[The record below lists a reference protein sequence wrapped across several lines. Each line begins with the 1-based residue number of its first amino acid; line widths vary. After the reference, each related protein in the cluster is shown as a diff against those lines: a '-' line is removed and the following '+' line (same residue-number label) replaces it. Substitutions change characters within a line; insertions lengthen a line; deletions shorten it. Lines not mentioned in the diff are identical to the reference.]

1 MVTGIDT
8 NVLVRYLVQDDPE
21 QSAQAT
27 RFIEE
32 EISSASKGFVASI
45 ALCETIW
52 VLARAYKQPKEVLL
66 KAIRGILEA
75 EAFEVEN
82 RDCAWRA
89 YFDFDE
95 GEADFSDYLIAE
107 ICKAKGA
114 SATVSFDKRAL
125 KHRLFKSPAS
135 SFQV

>member
-1 MVTGIDT
+1 MRRRTVTGIDT
-8 NVLVRYLVQDDPE
+8 NVLVRYLVQDDPG
-21 QSAQAT
+21 QSALAT

-32 EISSASKGFVASI
+32 ELSADNKGYIASV

-52 VLARAYKQPKEVLL
+52 VLARAYKQPKKTLL
-66 KAIRGILEA
+66 KVIRGVLEA
-75 EAFEVEN
+75 EVFEVEN

-95 GEADFSDYLIAE
+95 GEADYSDYLIGE

-114 SATVSFDKRAL
+114 AAVVTFDSNAL
-125 KHRLFKSPAS
+125 KHRLFKAIS
-135 SFQV
+135 

>member
-1 MVTGIDT
+1 MTGIDT

-27 RFIEE
+27 RFIEKT
-32 EISSASKGFVASI
+32 ISAANRGYVTSI
-45 ALCETIW
+45 VLCETVW
-52 VLARAYKQPKEVLL
+52 VLARAYGQPKTALLEV
-66 KAIRGILEA
+66 IRGILEA

-89 YFDFDE
+89 YFDFDK
-95 GEADFSDYLIAE
+95 GEADFSDYLLAE

-114 SATVSFDKRAL
+114 AATVSFDKRAL
-125 KHRLFKSPAS
+125 KHELFQEP
-135 SFQV
+135 